1 MRKILQNL
9 KEIKFLFN
17 KKKILLKKKKME
29 GSNEEIL
36 NIIHFNDVY
45 DIEPD
50 NNKGGCARFY
60 TALQKYNDPKP
71 LIFFSGDVFS
81 PSHRLLPF

>member
-1 MRKILQNL
+1 
-9 KEIKFLFN
+9 
-17 KKKILLKKKKME
+17 ME
-29 GSNEEIL
+29 FSNEQIL

-50 NNKGGCARFY
+50 NDKGGAARFY

-81 PSHRLLPF
+81 PSHRYSFSNLFILKIFLNKSLIFFSENK